1 MFVKLL
7 LAFILIPL
15 LELTLLIKL
24 GGAIGVLNTIGIV
37 VLTAVVGAY
46 LARMEGT
53 RTLLHIRASMDRG
66 IMPTDEL
73 IDALIIFASGAVLLT
88 PGFLTDLCGLL
99 LLFPPSR
106 HAFREWLKRRLA
118 SKINKRDIYVDP
130 L

>member
-118 SKINKRDIYVDP
+118 SKIKKRDIYVDP

>member
-15 LELTLLIKL
+15 IELTLLIKL
-24 GGAIGVLNTIGIV
+24 SGVIGVMNTIGIAI
-37 VLTAVVGAY
+37 LTAVVGAY

-53 RTLLHIRASMDRG
+53 RTLLHIRTSLDRG
-66 IMPTDEL
+66 IMPTDDL

-88 PGFLTDLCGLL
+88 PGFLTDICGLL

-118 SKINKRDIYVDP
+118 TKINKRDIYVDP

>member
-106 HAFREWLKRRLA
+106 HAFRKWLKRRLA

>member
-37 VLTAVVGAY
+37 ILTAVVGAY

>member
-1 MFVKLL
+1 MFSKLL

-24 GGAIGVLNTIGIV
+24 GGAIGVFNTIAIV

-53 RTLLHIRASMDRG
+53 RTLMHLRASMDQG

-73 IDALIIFASGAVLLT
+73 IDALIIFAAGAVLLT
-88 PGFLTDLCGLL
+88 PGFLTDICGLL
-99 LLFPPSR
+99 LLFAPTR
-106 HAFREWLKRRLA
+106 RAFRKWLKRHFAAR
-118 SKINKRDIYVDP
+118 INHRDIHIHP
-130 L
+130 H

>member
-88 PGFLTDLCGLL
+88 PGFITDLCGLL

>member
-46 LARMEGT
+46 LSRMEGT

>member
-7 LAFILIPL
+7 LAFILVPL

-88 PGFLTDLCGLL
+88 PGLLTDLCGLL

>member
-7 LAFILIPL
+7 LAFILVPL

-24 GGAIGVLNTIGIV
+24 GAAIGVLYTIGIV
-37 VLTAVVGAY
+37 VFTAVVGAY

-88 PGFLTDLCGLL
+88 PGLLTDLCGLL